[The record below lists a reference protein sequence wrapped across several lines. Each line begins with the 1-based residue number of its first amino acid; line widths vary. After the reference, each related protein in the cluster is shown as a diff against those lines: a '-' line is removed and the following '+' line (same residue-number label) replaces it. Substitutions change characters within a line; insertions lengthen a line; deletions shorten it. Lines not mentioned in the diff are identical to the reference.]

1 MGLADVSWAFSE
13 DLSGAWV
20 WGALGLGAL
29 SVLLLAL
36 ETARSER
43 RRFLVLAS
51 GVLAT
56 ALLLAAVLRPVTVS
70 LRANSVGP
78 KVVVLLDG
86 STRLLI
92 PSDGK
97 TRRARAISA
106 AKAISSTFKDA
117 RVSVLEFGVGAPHAL
132 QGEGNGGSLS
142 VESDLTAALSQ
153 LNSLAQE
160 KPQAYVLVSDGRLS
174 RPTFD
179 DDLTRLKQLA
189 LGVPVHTVSIADVD
203 PPDAAIRAVH
213 AAGAAVAHQPLS
225 LTIELGCSGGL
236 SCNEIPVE
244 IHELRY
250 GVPKALLA
258 SGVAKLNQDSG
269 KIELQVTL
277 DRAGTRVVEVSI
289 AAPSGDLLPENNS
302 RVIAFTVTRDR
313 IRLLHVA
320 GRPTYDV
327 RSLRMWLKSDE
338 SVDLVAFFILRS
350 NEDDTRTTSNSEL
363 ALIPFPV
370 DELFTEHLPS
380 FDAVVL
386 QDLDAVAYHLAK
398 HLPALARYVESGGG
412 LIMVGGPTSFAGGR
426 YAGTELERVL
436 PVRLLSSEKPFDLE
450 QFVPSYTD
458 SGRAAPVLRGLRD
471 LFGDALPEMPGAN
484 ILGAPRENALVL
496 WEHPRKKIG
505 DTPMPVL
512 ALGEAGDGRSI
523 ALGVDG
529 THLLAFSEFAD
540 EGSGRGFGALWDGLL
555 GWLMRDPRF
564 EAARTELVGECSEG
578 QPTTLTLTR
587 LPSMQGD
594 VTLTLERLG
603 VTQVEPIIQRI
614 PNPPPGPIK
623 IVLSDLKAGGYI
635 AKAKIGS
642 APPTRYDFACERGG
656 QAWSDSRVDPARLV
670 RIAKISGGRAVTVSG
685 LSSLPI
691 PRPAEVAAER
701 RVSAL
706 LPAWVWSLLAAVALG
721 AHWLLRRDSGLV

>member
-1 MGLADVSWAFSE
+1 VA
-13 DLSGAWV
+13 
-20 WGALGLGAL
+20 
-29 SVLLLAL
+29 
-36 ETARSER
+36 
-43 RRFLVLAS
+43 
-51 GVLAT
+51 
-56 ALLLAAVLRPVTVS
+56 VS

-92 PSDGK
+92 PSEGK
-97 TRRARAISA
+97 TRRARAITA

-117 RVSVLEFGVGAPHAL
+117 RVSVLEFGAGAPYAL
-132 QGEGNGGSLS
+132 QGEGEGGSLS
-142 VESDLTAALSQ
+142 VESDLTAALSH

-160 KPQAYVLVSDGRLS
+160 KPQAYVVVSDGRLS

-189 LGVPVHTVSIADVD
+189 LGVPIHTVSIADVD

-236 SCNEIPVE
+236 KCNEIPVE

-250 GVPKALLA
+250 GMPKALLA

-289 AAPSGDLLPENNS
+289 AAPSGDSLPENNS

-350 NEDDTRTTSNSEL
+350 TEDETRTTSNSEL

-386 QDLDAVAYHLAK
+386 QDLDAVAYHLAQ

-412 LIMVGGPTSFAGGR
+412 LIMVGGPTSFTGGR

-505 DTPMPVL
+505 QASMPVL

-529 THLLAFSEFAD
+529 THLLAFSELAD

-578 QPTTLTLTR
+578 QPTTLMLTR
-587 LPSMQGD
+587 PPSMQGD

-603 VTQVEPIIQRI
+603 VTQVAPIVQRI
-614 PNPPPGPIK
+614 PNPPPGPLK
-623 IVLSDLKAGGYI
+623 IVFSDLKAGGYI

-656 QAWSDSRVDPARLV
+656 QAWSDSRVDPARLD
-670 RIAKISGGRAVTVSG
+670 RIAKLTGGRAVAASG

-706 LPAWVWSLLAAVALG
+706 LPAWLWSLFAAIVLG